1 MARRDEIHDEIH
13 EDETVEIR
21 REAGTAAPPGPAP
34 PGTPGAPLGEPELE
48 QAVVQ
53 EHETIRPLADGAIER
68 DVVRHEQRRRMTGDR
83 LAWILLLLVLLAAA
97 AAGAWWYATQ
107 QDTRDVPAVEG
118 LAEAEAIAR
127 VEERNLDADVT
138 RAPSDAPEGTVFAQD
153 PAAGSDVDEGSTVR
167 LSVSGGPEQS
177 PVPNAVGMTEAV
189 ARDRLVAAGFEVQTR
204 EVFSE
209 DEPGTV
215 VAQEPAAG
223 ARAAEGSP
231 VAINVSKG
239 TGEVEVPDV
248 VGLGRAEAEAELESA
263 GLDANVVEVPS
274 VEPEGTVVAQ
284 SPAGGTARK
293 GSSVRV
299 NVSNGTLPE

>member
-1 MARRDEIHDEIH
+1 MAHRDEIHDEIH

-21 REAGTAAPPGPAP
+21 GGAAGTAVPPGPPP
-34 PGTPGAPLGEPELE
+34 PGPPPGEPELE

-53 EHETIRPLADGAIER
+53 EHETIRPRADGAIER
-68 DVVRHEQRRRMTGDR
+68 DVVRHEQRRRLSGDR
-83 LAWILLLLVLLAAA
+83 LAWILLLLLLLAAA
-97 AAGAWWYATQ
+97 AAGAWWYVTQ
-107 QDTRDVPAVEG
+107 EDTRDVPAVEG
-118 LAEAEAIAR
+118 LAESEAVAR

-153 PAAGSDVDEGSTVR
+153 PAAGSEVDEGSSVR

-223 ARAAEGSP
+223 ARAAEGSS
-231 VAINVSKG
+231 VTINVSKG
-239 TGEVEVPDV
+239 TGEVDVPDV
-248 VGLGRAEAEAELESA
+248 VGLGQAEAEAELESA
-263 GLDANVVEVPS
+263 GLQANVVEVPS

-284 SPAGGTARK
+284 NPAGGTAK
-293 GSSVRV
+293 QGSSVRV